1 MPALYVT
8 RSHVFLPQRLGE
20 LLLSF
25 LDRDV
30 QPSCKLACLETIRI
44 LSRDKSG
51 LAPFSSHR
59 AMHTLACH
67 AALGEGF
74 GPQVA
79 DRDVIVEALKCL
91 CNVILNSA
99 EAQEAA
105 AHLDLVVGVAER
117 LKQCRESR
125 WSSDVRFFDL
135 RLAFLLTALR
145 VDVRAR
151 LARELRGARI
161 LADALDA
168 TLALRWTD
176 AYEVSRSEA
185 EGPSDLPPLGR
196 SETERAMEILK
207 ILFNIT
213 YDTGRRKVDE
223 VKGSHVT
230 TRLHA
235 YMV

>member
-1 MPALYVT
+1 M
-8 RSHVFLPQRLGE
+8 
-20 LLLSF
+20 
-25 LDRDV
+25 
-30 QPSCKLACLETIRI
+30 ETIRI
-44 LSRDKSG
+44 LSRDKSS
-51 LAPFSSHR
+51 LAPFSSRR
-59 AMHTLACH
+59 AIHTFARY
-67 AALGEGF
+67 AALAPGEGL
-74 GPQVA
+74 GPHVA
-79 DRDVIVEALKCL
+79 DLDVIVEALKCL
-91 CNVILNSA
+91 CNVILNSV

-105 AHLDLVVGVAER
+105 AHLGLMVGVAER

-145 VDVRAR
+145 LDVRAQ
-151 LARELRGARI
+151 LAQELRGARL

-168 TLALRWTD
+168 TLGLRWTD

-185 EGPSDLPPLGR
+185 QGPNDLPPLGR

-223 VKGSHVT
+223 VRGAHVT
-230 TRLHA
+230 GHVYTLTAVMQQRCVL
-235 YMV
+235 M